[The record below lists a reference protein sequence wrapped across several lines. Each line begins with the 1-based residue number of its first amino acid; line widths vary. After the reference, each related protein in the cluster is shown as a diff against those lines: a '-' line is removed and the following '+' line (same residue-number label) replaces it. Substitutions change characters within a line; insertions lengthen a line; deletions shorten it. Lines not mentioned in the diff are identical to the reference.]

1 MTPDG
6 FNNLIKSYH
15 SLHKHY
21 CQHISRCFNIF
32 FKDALE
38 KIDKQKI
45 LANELN
51 RKFASKI
58 RSLIYRKINIYD
70 KYVITRISLYKGN
83 IYIDIDTK
91 NDKLI
96 NALDGNKEIKDELAK
111 MIEDISKTKIT
122 GTINFEDDIPF

>member
-1 MTPDG
+1 
-6 FNNLIKSYH
+6 K
-15 SLHKHY
+15 
-21 CQHISRCFNIF
+21 
-32 FKDALE
+32 